1 MDDSITYQTVVV
13 LNVSRL
19 SGKEYKERGQNLNS
33 EKTILND
40 IFSKLKTVC
49 SLANAQEVTKPMTP
63 SVSRKDLL
71 TAMVD
76 SDKSVSRVEVKEVTM
91 GPKQKAP
98 LHLHPCPTVG
108 VITEGTIS
116 FQIEGQ
122 PVQHLKIG
130 DAFYEPAN
138 VRVAKF
144 DNDSNTPAKFVVFYL
159 LGEGENENV
168 RILSQ

>member
-1 MDDSITYQTVVV
+1 MRNGKTYP
-13 LNVSRL
+13 L
-19 SGKEYKERGQNLNS
+19 
-33 EKTILND
+33 
-40 IFSKLKTVC
+40 
-49 SLANAQEVTKPMTP
+49 
-63 SVSRKDLL
+63 RKDLL

-76 SDKSVSRVEVKEVTM
+76 SEKSIAKVEIKEVTM

-116 FQIEGQ
+116 FQIEGK
-122 PVQHLKIG
+122 PVQHLKAG

-144 DNDSNTPAKFVVFYL
+144 DNNGDTPAKFVVFYL
-159 LGEGENENV
+159 LGKDEHEIV
-168 RILSQ
+168 RILPK